1 MLEGSQLISMLVRVK
16 STAKLMTIAMKNLVI
31 SDLFR
36 SVWSLYFSN
45 PESFQRMILRIK
57 LMKEIPQETTTPMK
71 IDKM

>member
-1 MLEGSQLISMLVRVK
+1 
-16 STAKLMTIAMKNLVI
+16 MTIAMKNLVI

-45 PESFQRMILRIK
+45 PESFRSMILRIK
-57 LMKEIPQETTTPMK
+57 FMKEIPQETTTPMK